1 MDASSPARVMAG
13 IPALNSSLYRRIRF
27 LVGDPAALIELPSNG
42 PADAGS
48 SILILRDIELQRAR
62 RQARVDHVHCPADFP
77 PTEGL
82 SGDREPATAQALVDC
97 LCRHGVQQVVAD
109 RTLPLIFVHQ
119 MQRAGLVVSCDPQ
132 WGILERR
139 QKDAEEIEWLQQAQA
154 VTEQAVAMACETVAR
169 AMADRDGILQWEG
182 QPLTSERLREMIDIW
197 LLRHGYENPPSIVAG
212 GPCGADC
219 HDLGSGPLRT
229 EQPVIIDVFP
239 RNRQTRYHGDCTRT
253 VVHGQIPDQV
263 RQMHAVVLIAKQAAT
278 AACRSGATGQQVHE
292 ATSDSIIRQGY
303 QMGLPADDSPA
314 DRCAMTHGTGHG
326 VGLDV
331 HEPPLL
337 DRGGPELV
345 IGDCLTIEPG
355 LYGDAIGGVR
365 VEDMVIV
372 ESDGCRNLNQIPEG
386 LDWA

>member
-1 MDASSPARVMAG
+1 MQARLSARVLAG

-27 LVGDPAALIELPSNG
+27 LVGDPAALIEFPEDGS
-42 PADAGS
+42 ADAGLS
-48 SILILRDIELQRAR
+48 VLILRDIEMQRAR
-62 RQARVDHVHCPADFP
+62 QHARVDRVLCPADFAP
-77 PTEGL
+77 PGGL
-82 SGDREPATAQALVDC
+82 SGDRETATAQALAEC
-97 LCRHGVQQVVAD
+97 LRRHGIVQVVAD

-119 MQRAGLVVSCDPQ
+119 MQQAGLVVSCDPQ

-139 QKDAEEIEWLQQAQA
+139 QKDAEEIEWLQQAQT

-169 AMADRDGILQWEG
+169 ATADRQGILQWEG
-182 QPLTSERLREMIDIW
+182 HPLTSERLRERIDIW
-197 LLRHGYENPPSIVAG
+197 LLRHGYENPPSIVAA

-263 RQMHAVVLIAKQAAT
+263 RRMHAAVLEAKRAAA
-278 AACRSGATGQQVHE
+278 AACRATVTGQQVHE
-292 ATSDSIIRQGY
+292 ATCDAILRQGY
-303 QMGLPADDSPA
+303 EMGLADTPSSA

-337 DRGGPELV
+337 DHGGPELV
-345 IGDCLTIEPG
+345 VGDCLTIEPG
-355 LYGDAIGGVR
+355 LYCNAIGGVR
-365 VEDMVIV
+365 VEDMVVV
-372 ESDGCRNLNQIPEG
+372 ESDGCRNLNKISEG
-386 LDWA
+386 LDWK

>member
-1 MDASSPARVMAG
+1 MDAHIPTRVMAG
-13 IPALNSSLYRRIRF
+13 IPALNSSLYRKIRF
-27 LVGDPAALIELPSNG
+27 LVGDPAALIEFPPKG
-42 PADAGS
+42 GTDAGS
-48 SILILRDIELQRAR
+48 SVLILRDIEMQRAR
-62 RQARVDHVHCPADFP
+62 QYARVDHVHCPADFTP
-77 PTEGL
+77 AEGL
-82 SGDREPATAQALVDC
+82 SGDRETATAQALVEC
-97 LCRHGVQQVVAD
+97 LGRHGVQQVVAD

-119 MQRAGLVVSCDPQ
+119 MQQAGLLVSCDPQ
-132 WGILERR
+132 WGVLERR
-139 QKDAEEIEWLQQAQA
+139 QKDAEEIQWLQQAQT

-169 AMADRDGILQWEG
+169 ATADRAGILHWEG
-182 QPLTSERLREMIDIW
+182 QPLTSERLREMIDVW

-219 HDLGSGPLRT
+219 HNLGSGPLRT

-253 VVHGQIPDQV
+253 VVHGTIPDQV
-263 RQMHAVVLIAKQAAT
+263 RRMHAAVLIAKQAAT
-278 AACRSGATGQQVHE
+278 AACRAGMTGQQVHE
-292 ATSDSIIRQGY
+292 ATSDSIIAQGY

-314 DRCAMTHGTGHG
+314 DHCAMTHGTGHG

-355 LYGDAIGGVR
+355 LYGAVFGGVR

-372 ESDGCRNLNQIPEG
+372 EFAGCKNLNQIHEG
-386 LDWA
+386 LDWT

>member
-1 MDASSPARVMAG
+1 MDASIGARVMAG
-13 IPALNSSLYRRIRF
+13 IPALNTSLYRRIRF
-27 LVGDPAALIELPSNG
+27 LVGDPAALIEFASNG
-42 PADAGS
+42 PGDAGS
-48 SILILRDIELQRAR
+48 SVLILRDIEMQRAR
-62 RQARVDHVHCPADFP
+62 RQARADRIHCPGDFAP
-77 PTEGL
+77 AEGL
-82 SGDREPATAQALVDC
+82 SGDRETATAQALAEC
-97 LCRHGVQQVVAD
+97 LRRHGVRQVVAD
-109 RTLPLIFVHQ
+109 RSLPLIFVHQ
-119 MQRAGLVVSCDPQ
+119 MQHAGLIVSCDPE

-139 QKDAEEIEWLQQAQA
+139 QKDSEEIQWLQQAQA

-169 AMADRDGILQWEG
+169 ATADRDGILQWQG
-182 QPLTSERLREMIDIW
+182 HPLTSQRLRESIDVW

-219 HDLGSGPLRT
+219 HDAGSGPLRT

-263 RQMHAVVLIAKQAAT
+263 RRMHAAVLDAKQAAT
-278 AACRSGATGQQVHE
+278 AACRATVTGQQVHE
-292 ATSDSIIRQGY
+292 ATCDAIVRQGY
-303 QMGLPADDSPA
+303 QIGLPDNQSPA
-314 DRCAMTHGTGHG
+314 DRCAMPHGTGHG

-337 DRGGPELV
+337 DHGGPELV
-345 IGDCLTIEPG
+345 VGDCLTIEPG
-355 LYGDAIGGVR
+355 LYCAAIGGVR

-386 LDWA
+386 LDWK